1 MSLNTL
7 DLVIIGAITIS
18 GLFGLYRGF
27 TTSILSLFTWLF
39 ALWLPLNFTA
49 QFSQM
54 LPATVE
60 SPTARMIIAAAS
72 LFFGAFILLS
82 LFSWLL
88 RKILGATGLG
98 FVDRLF
104 GFFLGLARGV
114 VILAILAMLAS
125 STSLPKER
133 FWGDSELLPYVLKAS
148 DTIRRFMP
156 DSLSTLF
163 AIKGI

>member
-1 MSLNTL
+1 
-7 DLVIIGAITIS
+7 
-18 GLFGLYRGF
+18 
-27 TTSILSLFTWLF
+27 
-39 ALWLPLNFTA
+39 
-49 QFSQM
+49 
-54 LPATVE
+54 
-60 SPTARMIIAAAS
+60 MIIAAAS